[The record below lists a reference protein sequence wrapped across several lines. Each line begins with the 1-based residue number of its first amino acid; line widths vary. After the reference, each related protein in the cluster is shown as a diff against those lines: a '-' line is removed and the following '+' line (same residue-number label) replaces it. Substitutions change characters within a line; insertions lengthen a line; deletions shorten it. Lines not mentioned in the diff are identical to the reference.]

1 MKRILI
7 ITSLMLLAGCS
18 TIAEYWP
25 TPHDPALA
33 QGWTRVQQQIL
44 QVKCDDREDFSQW
57 MPLRETA
64 QNLRIY
70 AEFRADNQV
79 KTVQGLEESINKA
92 YDTKNLTVCNH
103 NLKLAQTRLD
113 ILKKVWGTR

>member
-1 MKRILI
+1 MKR
-7 ITSLMLLAGCS
+7 LLAILSLTTLMGCS

-33 QGWTRVQQQIL
+33 QGWTSVQQLIQRVDCKKKDEFDSWMEL
-44 QVKCDDREDFSQW
+44 RDRTQH
-57 MPLRETA
+57 LR
-64 QNLRIY
+64 LY
-70 AEFRADNQV
+70 AEFRSDNQV
-79 KTVQGLEESINKA
+79 KTVQGLDDGVRKA
-92 YDTKNLTVCNH
+92 YDTKNVTVCNH

>member
-1 MKRILI
+1 MKRILTI
-7 ITSLMLLAGCS
+7 ASLMMLTGCS
-18 TIAEYWP
+18 TLAEYWP

-33 QGWTRVQQQIL
+33 QGWTRVQQQML

-57 MPLRETA
+57 IPLRETA

-70 AEFRADNQV
+70 AEFRSDNQV

-103 NLKLAQTRLD
+103 NLKLAQTRLN